1 MRMGEGARPSHPPAL
16 VPCPPSPPLPPP
28 PVASAVPSSP
38 KDSNSLQ
45 VSRYDRAA
53 GWLISLLVILG
64 VVAFFLFITW
74 LTNKIFVTQAP
85 QPIEIEDIGEGE
97 GPMGGGPEL
106 DAPEEVEE
114 LPQDVIEET
123 ISAVAEVVVEQVDQ
137 IDDPNRDAVRR
148 GGGGSGRGFGPGTG
162 GGVPRHWEVLF
173 AKGSSLKTYARQLDH
188 FRIELGVLLPNNRVA
203 YVSKLSQARPEVRY
217 GPADQEKRYYLT
229 WRSGELQKADRAL
242 LAKAGVD
249 SQGKII
255 LKFLRPEV
263 EADLVAKEKT
273 RAGGN
278 RKKVLKTV
286 FGVKSVGAGFEFYI
300 VEQVLRR

>member
-1 MRMGEGARPSHPPAL
+1 M
-16 VPCPPSPPLPPP
+16 
-28 PVASAVPSSP
+28 
-38 KDSNSLQ
+38 Q